1 MDLVK
6 VVEMVAGA
14 VAAETVAA
22 VAAWA
27 GMPDT
32 SHTPTFDRKWTHRT
46 SLSTMPS
53 TGRSRASARRVAR
66 WTSRPFPATMRT
78 TARDGHFGWVVG
90 IGTVDCM
97 VRVEVFELAPFHNL
111 GHRFLSLGFVWG
123 IPPPHPDLCVGRPQS
138 EPPTTFVS
146 QREMRRSRARVSGP
160 PPRPSAST
168 QHRHT
173 LQ

>member
-1 MDLVK
+1 MVDLVK

-78 TARDGHFGWVVG
+78 TARGGHFGWFWYWYQGCCYVTLRYV
-90 IGTVDCM
+90 T
-97 VRVEVFELAPFHNL
+97 A
-111 GHRFLSLGFVWG
+111 
-123 IPPPHPDLCVGRPQS
+123 Q
-138 EPPTTFVS
+138 
-146 QREMRRSRARVSGP
+146 
-160 PPRPSAST
+160 PPRYVHYLIIQET
-168 QHRHT
+168 
-173 LQ
+173 